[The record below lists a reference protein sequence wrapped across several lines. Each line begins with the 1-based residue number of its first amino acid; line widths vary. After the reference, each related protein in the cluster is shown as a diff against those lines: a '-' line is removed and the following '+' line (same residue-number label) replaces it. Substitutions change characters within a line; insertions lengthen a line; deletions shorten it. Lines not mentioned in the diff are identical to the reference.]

1 MTTKFIHIILILFG
15 LTVHVNGQ
23 NLMRKVEMLFDNN
36 KNLLE
41 KTEES
46 YSSAGQL
53 TKSVTTDYR
62 YNLSVT
68 ITDYFYNESGKLAKE
83 IFSGLR
89 SYQDSTGKTHWT
101 DTSIIS
107 ITVFTY
113 NEKGQTTLK
122 KEYSFQCDLDTCD
135 ITEFFYEGNLLT
147 KKYSTNDCSMKRL
160 GYNYPIYYK
169 YDSNDSLILEQ
180 AWGPT
185 DTTKIWYTHSY
196 DYSSYPEK
204 YTYQRF
210 YRKDDSL
217 QLEDRTVTK
226 TEYLKNGKKSRIIYL
241 EKNSSYELFEYYKN
255 GNLKSQISVRNG
267 KPIWN
272 LAYKYDKQ
280 NNVVRIETYD
290 ENKDNN
296 NKLKLYYFQTYDYIY
311 Y

>member
-1 MTTKFIHIILILFG
+1 
-15 LTVHVNGQ
+15 
-23 NLMRKVEMLFDNN
+23 MLFDNK

-41 KTEES
+41 KTEET
-46 YSSAGQL
+46 YSSAGHL

-62 YNLSVT
+62 NNVSVT
-68 ITDYFYNESGKLAKE
+68 ITDYIYNESGKLAKE
-83 IFSGLR
+83 EFSGLR
-89 SYQDSTGKTHWT
+89 SFKDSIGKTYWT

-107 ITVFTY
+107 IKIFTY
-113 NEKGQTTLK
+113 NSNGQAILEKK
-122 KEYSFQCDLDTCD
+122 YSFQCDLDTCD
-135 ITEFFYEGNLLT
+135 ITEFFYEGNLLI
-147 KKYSTNDCSMKRL
+147 KKYCTNDCSMKRL

-185 DTTKIWYTHSY
+185 DTTKIWYAYSH

-210 YRKDDSL
+210 YRKGDSL

-267 KPIWN
+267 KPIWK

-280 NNVVRIETYD
+280 NNVVRIKTYD

>member
-1 MTTKFIHIILILFG
+1 
-15 LTVHVNGQ
+15 
-23 NLMRKVEMLFDNN
+23 MLFDNN